1 MGALLSTALG
11 LLALTAFSVYT
22 TKRLS
27 KTESLQDLN
36 LKPVGI
42 IILGLGLFYLWN
54 YLTWIFFG
62 GDHVWSSWYAWLLG
76 HNMDLWMLS
85 LPLVGLPLLFD
96 THSMQMGFNQTYRKL
111 LYATQG
117 VGAVF
122 VAVFLAAYLG
132 GLPSTDVLHSEPIFR
147 IPLIIFGA
155 ALLILILAT
164 VIMAAYLRKR

>member
-1 MGALLSTALG
+1 
-11 LLALTAFSVYT
+11 LLALTLYSVYT
-22 TKRLS
+22 TKKLS
-27 KTESLQDLN
+27 GTVSLQELN
-36 LKPVGI
+36 LKPVGV
-42 IILGLGLFYLWN
+42 IILGLGLFFLWN

-85 LPLVGLPLLFD
+85 LPLVGLPLLFNRR
-96 THSMQMGFNQTYRKL
+96 SIPMGLNQNHGKL

-132 GLPSTDVLHSEPIFR
+132 GLPSTDVLHSELAFR

-155 ALLILILAT
+155 ALLVLILAS